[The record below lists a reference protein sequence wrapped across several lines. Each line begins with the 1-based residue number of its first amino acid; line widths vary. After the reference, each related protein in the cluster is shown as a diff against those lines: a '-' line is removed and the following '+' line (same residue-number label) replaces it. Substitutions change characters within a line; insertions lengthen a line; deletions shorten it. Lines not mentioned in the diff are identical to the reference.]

1 MNETHDI
8 TSQNDFKEL
17 AKDILATLKALA
29 PRAVED
35 GLLDFSQTCRLLNVK
50 ESKLRKMVFEKSIP
64 FMKVGRNLRFDR
76 KEIGEWLALNSN

>member
-1 MNETHDI
+1 MSETHDI

-17 AKDILATLKALA
+17 AKDILVTLKALT
-29 PRAVED
+29 PRAAEE
-35 GLLDFSQTCRLLNVK
+35 GLLDFPQTCRLLNVK

-64 FMKVGRNLRFDR
+64 FKKVGRNLRFDR